1 MLPIK
6 DGIPSPNAF
15 ILKTYED
22 IDRVY
27 KSTTVVSYAH
37 CIVAQPVSSDTP
49 SFLRYVLGTDSKYT
63 HKDIQIRWE
72 YIKQQLKKREV
83 VVLSSGADGAGPF
96 FKAMMNETKLFKKSV
111 SSNVPSSWTF
121 FAMPKLLSAC
131 LFAQDTVHLLAKL
144 RTKLITPSNI
154 ISLGSEF
161 ACRGHLTEVLKLFPK
176 ARHGL
181 TERAVDNR
189 DKAELLEHRVTC

>member
-49 SFLRYVLGTDSKYT
+49 SFLLYVLGTDSKYT

-96 FKAMMNETKLFKKSV
+96 LKAMMNETKLFKKSID
-111 SSNVPSSWTF
+111 SNGT
-121 FAMPKLLSAC
+121 L
-131 LFAQDTVHLLAKL
+131 
-144 RTKLITPSNI
+144 
-154 ISLGSEF
+154 
-161 ACRGHLTEVLKLFPK
+161 
-176 ARHGL
+176 
-181 TERAVDNR
+181 
-189 DKAELLEHRVTC
+189 